1 MVKTISTSLLL
12 AGCLVFAGL
21 AGGGEANASNNS
33 RLNQCAWYKSQANAA
48 GRAGNQARKE
58 KYWQMYR
65 DCMKGR
71 ID

>member
-1 MVKTISTSLLL
+1 MRTILITLLPAGFFLFAAVAGSTD
-12 AGCLVFAGL
+12 AD
-21 AGGGEANASNNS
+21 ASNNS

-48 GRAGNQARKE
+48 GRAGNEARKE

-65 DCMKGR
+65 DCMRGR